1 MLKITPLLVKLVV
14 GNEPKNRKFIKV
26 ILDTKL
32 DLQIT
37 LRGVFK
43 IPDFGH
49 FEFIKAWHFFSYA
62 IGFLILE
69 NTPIL
74 IFFNSTIS
82 ALSMVKNFWINS
94 LISDFFARWSSS
106 VLHDF
111 ANWKIKML
119 WKNGNF
125 DSAMFI
131 FWISL
136 AKNRTCSI

>member
-49 FEFIKAWHFFSYA
+49 FEFIKAWHFSFMPSAFWFSKMHQYWYFS
-62 IGFLILE
+62 IQQ
-69 NTPIL
+69 
-74 IFFNSTIS
+74 IS

-94 LISDFFARWSSS
+94 LISHFFAKWSKS
-106 VLHDF
+106 VLQDF